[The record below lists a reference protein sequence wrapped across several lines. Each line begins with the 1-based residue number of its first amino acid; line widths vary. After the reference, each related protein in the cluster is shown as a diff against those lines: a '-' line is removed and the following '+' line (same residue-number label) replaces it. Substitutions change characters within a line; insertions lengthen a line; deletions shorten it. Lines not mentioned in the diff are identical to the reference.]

1 MYGVALA
8 LALPED
14 RALGRPHERPQ
25 HNVSARG
32 PEGVELFC
40 EILHEPCCPRVIVAH
55 LVYHLL
61 ANHIHAVAQFAS
73 RCAYKG
79 RSQKSEP

>member
-1 MYGVALA
+1 L
-8 LALPED
+8 L
-14 RALGRPHERPQ
+14 
-25 HNVSARG
+25 
-32 PEGVELFC
+32 C

>member
-1 MYGVALA
+1 MFSLA
-8 LALPED
+8 LSLPEH

-40 EILHEPCCPRVIVAH
+40 EILHEPCCARVVEAH
-55 LVYHLL
+55 LVYHLF
-61 ANHIHAVAQFAS
+61 ADRIHAVAKLAS
-73 RCAYKG
+73 RCACKG
-79 RSQKSEP
+79 CSQKSVP